1 MQHAELDPKM
11 NKDLDAKSMQPE
23 AGPAEFDVRP
33 MQTELAPLKELDRKN
48 LEQDNGNLYSAKSLN
63 EAVVAQKRKR
73 NDELQHSELDPK
85 MKTDLDAKSMQ
96 PEARSKQLDT
106 RDKQPQSWSM
116 DLEAKSKMLD
126 VKSKMIDVR
135 CKKIKA
141 RSAEFDVRSKQLD
154 ARHLQSEARSME
166 LEAKSRRLETRSK
179 ELKALH
185 AQNECERMHLAQ
197 YKKKLHRKMHTVESF
212 NQALVTQQRKGND
225 ELERLREL
233 VAQLQNE
240 LEAMESLNRVLLTKE
255 IGSNNELQV
264 ARKRLKDGLQKF
276 TNGRANIGVKRM
288 GELDMKAFA
297 NACKQDVSQEDAQ
310 VDSVFLCSKWQAE
323 ITNSKWHPFKI
334 VMVDGKE
341 MEILLEDDDKLQ
353 KLKEEHGE
361 EICTLVTNALLE
373 INEYNPSG
381 RYVVPE
387 LWNYKDGRKA
397 TLEEGI
403 EFILKQ
409 WQSHKRKR

>member
-1 MQHAELDPKM
+1 
-11 NKDLDAKSMQPE
+11 
-23 AGPAEFDVRP
+23 
-33 MQTELAPLKELDRKN
+33 
-48 LEQDNGNLYSAKSLN
+48 
-63 EAVVAQKRKR
+63 
-73 NDELQHSELDPK
+73 
-85 MKTDLDAKSMQ
+85 
-96 PEARSKQLDT
+96 
-106 RDKQPQSWSM
+106 M

-126 VKSKMIDVR
+126 VKSKMIDAR
-135 CKKIKA
+135 CKKIEA

-154 ARHLQSEARSME
+154 ARHLQFEARSME
-166 LEAKSRRLETRSK
+166 LEVKSRRLETRSK

-225 ELERLREL
+225 ELECLRER

-255 IGSNNELQV
+255 VGSNNELQV

-297 NACKQDVSQEDAQ
+297 NACKQDLSQEDAQ

-323 ITNSKWHPFKI
+323 ITNSEWHPFKI

-341 MEILLEDDDKLQ
+341 MEILLEDDDKLR

-403 EFILKQ
+403 EFIVKQ
-409 WQSHKRKR
+409 WQSHKKR